1 MHMETIPLVTLILV
15 ILFVVIM
22 TTISSKKKKHYNTYT
37 ENLDGEVLSYECQ
50 NTGIVVDKIKRTV
63 TIYNNVLNKTYSF
76 DDIKEINYTLAGATT
91 YHGSGSLKSMNNAAL
106 ANAKE
111 KGIVNENSGIFLLTD
126 DIKSPS
132 WKVNV
137 PVDNK
142 TTSSNKQI
150 CDRWVLIFQK
160 YVF

>member
-1 MHMETIPLVTLILV
+1 METVPLVTLILV
-15 ILFVVIM
+15 VLFVVIM
-22 TTISSKKKKHYNTYT
+22 TTISCKKKKHYNTYT
-37 ENLDGEVLSYECQ
+37 ENLDGEILSYECQ
-50 NTGIVVDKIKRTV
+50 NTGIEVDQKNRTV
-63 TIYNNVLNKTYSF
+63 TVYNNVLRKTYSF
-76 DDIKEINYTLAGATT
+76 NDIKEINYTLAGATT

-111 KGIVNENSGIFLLTD
+111 KGIVNERSGIFILTD
-126 DIKSPS
+126 DIKNPS

-142 TTSSNKQI
+142 TASSNKQI